1 MKNERADTAPTTAD
15 TRRQPTGR
23 RFTIELR
30 ELPSDVPV
38 EVRLRRA
45 LKLFLRAFNLRCES
59 IVEVN
64 RQRAVAATAE
74 ATTAKEEGGEHP

>member
-64 RQRAVAATAE
+64 RKVAVATTTE

>member
-1 MKNERADTAPTTAD
+1 MPGTTK
-15 TRRQPTGR
+15 PTGR

-64 RQRAVAATAE
+64 RKAGVAATTA
-74 ATTAKEEGGEHP
+74 ATAVKEEGGEHP

>member
-1 MKNERADTAPTTAD
+1 MKNTSADTAQTGAD
-15 TRRQPTGR
+15 AAQTPGKRTRVPTGR

-59 IVEVN
+59 IVEVD
-64 RQRAVAATAE
+64 RKGALAA
-74 ATTAKEEGGEHP
+74 KGEGGEHP